1 MTLETVYLLG
11 NISILCYMI
20 YSFYIQIS
28 KKQSSFIPI
37 ILTIFSWFLSSLV
50 FHETIKN
57 LSTLRSVATDDVVA
71 DVVGSSTIILSMN
84 NYVLIL
90 TLILLAIYIITFIT
104 IKVTEGLKKWRK

>member
-28 KKQSSFIPI
+28 KKQSSIIPV

-57 LSTLRSVATDDVVA
+57 ISTLRSVATDEVVA
-71 DVVGSSTIILSMN
+71 DVVGSSTIILTMN
-84 NYVLIL
+84 NYILVLIL
-90 TLILLAIYIITFIT
+90 LLLVVYIITFT
-104 IKVTEGLKKWRK
+104 LIKAMEGFKRWKR